1 MTLARSAY
9 YNALSLTLSPSTM
22 ASLSKKSISQRFGAL
37 HSRLRQA
44 FATEAAEPLTSA
56 DIALLERAADAV
68 VQRGMATPAVLFL
81 ESVGPMNFLGSQA
94 LHFLTPML
102 DVVFLQRDVER
113 VACLLERR
121 DTLARLVALIEARAQ
136 GRPR

>member
-1 MTLARSAY
+1 
-9 YNALSLTLSPSTM
+9 M
-22 ASLSKKSISQRFGAL
+22 ASPPKGFLSQKLSGLR
-37 HSRLRQA
+37 SRLQEA
-44 FATEAAEPLTSA
+44 FATAPAEPLTSA
-56 DIALLERAADAV
+56 DIVLLERAADAV

-121 DTLARLVALIEARAQ
+121 DTLARLAALIEARAQ
-136 GRPR
+136 GPRP

>member
-1 MTLARSAY
+1 
-9 YNALSLTLSPSTM
+9 M
-22 ASLSKKSISQRFGAL
+22 ASFPKGFLSQKIGG
-37 HSRLRQA
+37 LRSKLQEA
-44 FATEAAEPLTSA
+44 FATAPAEPLTSA

-102 DVVFLQRDVER
+102 DVVFPQRDVER
-113 VACLLERR
+113 VAYLLERR

-136 GRPR
+136 GPRP

>member
-1 MTLARSAY
+1 
-9 YNALSLTLSPSTM
+9 M
-22 ASLSKKSISQRFGAL
+22 ASFPKGFLSQKIGG
-37 HSRLRQA
+37 LRSKLQTA
-44 FATEAAEPLTSA
+44 FATAPAEPLTSA
-56 DIALLERAADAV
+56 DLALLERAADTV

-102 DVVFLQRDVER
+102 DVVFPRRDVER